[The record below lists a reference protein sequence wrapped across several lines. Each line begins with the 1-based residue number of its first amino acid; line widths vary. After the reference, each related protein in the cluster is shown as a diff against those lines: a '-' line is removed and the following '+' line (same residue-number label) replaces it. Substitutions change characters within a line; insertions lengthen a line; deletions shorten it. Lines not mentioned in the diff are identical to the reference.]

1 MLGDTVDK
9 DAPMGTIS
17 DPFGENTDTVTAPE
31 SGIIIG
37 RLNIPLVHEGDAIF
51 HIARLDHDASVEAA
65 LQEYQELI
73 DSDWKNDADLT

>member
-1 MLGDTVDK
+1 MNRPRVAGSQVK
-9 DAPMGTIS
+9 I
-17 DPFGENTDTVTAPE
+17 PFPVLIENTDTVTAPE